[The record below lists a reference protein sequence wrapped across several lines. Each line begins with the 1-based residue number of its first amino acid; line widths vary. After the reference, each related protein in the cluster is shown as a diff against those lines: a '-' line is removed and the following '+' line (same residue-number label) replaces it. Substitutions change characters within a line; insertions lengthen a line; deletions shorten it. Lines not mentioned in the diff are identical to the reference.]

1 MNFKDKLA
9 LVQELE
15 SQRQKRQEE
24 ATELRIK
31 LDEVSRDFCG
41 ACGLY
46 YSIKRAC
53 IRSGNDFDGTSYA
66 DTEVKELHTFLGE
79 YLRSKGVL
87 V

>member
-15 SQRQKRQEE
+15 SQRKKRQEE

-31 LDEVSRDFCG
+31 LDEVSKDFHG
-41 ACGLY
+41 SCGLY
-46 YSIKRAC
+46 YSFRHNH
-53 IRSGNDFDGTSYA
+53 IRTGDEYEGTSYD

-79 YLRSKGVL
+79 YLRSKGVI